1 MRPDNRDWTHRIP
14 SNLFEPNAY
23 NIFFYPNLC
32 HVCKGTNAGNL
43 ILCKDCLSISYCSDK
58 HKHLHREEHTEFCV
72 NMKKFLRLCN
82 RYKNPP
88 SRADWVNSRR
98 DLVRIMRKEMQRPLM
113 PYEEE
118 MIMFARSCYICFQ
131 EFDLRVC
138 EMCYSAYYCEQH
150 KQQFQIKHNK
160 HCWDLMFCLNLEMRH
175 AGTKLHYDF
184 SIFPNGTKYI
194 DDMEG
199 FMKNYYYLDTI
210 PKSWSSK
217 AYIHTDFVST
227 PLTVLYG
234 IISAEVNVLNMNG
247 HQYFV
252 HIITSSYLE
261 AEYAAAWELFLHT
274 LYQIKQLTV
283 VIIGLECKFEDL
295 KDETTLIDIFST
307 PNMNCPY
314 FLLAT
319 SKSVAKENKTTM
331 KELLN
336 LQPAYNEQ
344 NKFRSFHP
352 WRDFQTGSV
361 YYRNNYVT
369 IYPNFIL

>member
-1 MRPDNRDWTHRIP
+1 
-14 SNLFEPNAY
+14 
-23 NIFFYPNLC
+23 
-32 HVCKGTNAGNL
+32 
-43 ILCKDCLSISYCSDK
+43 
-58 HKHLHREEHTEFCV
+58 
-72 NMKKFLRLCN
+72 
-82 RYKNPP
+82 
-88 SRADWVNSRR
+88 
-98 DLVRIMRKEMQRPLM
+98 MRKEMQRRLM
-113 PYEEE
+113 PYEEQ
-118 MIMFARSCYICFQ
+118 MILFAKSCYICFQ

-283 VIIGLECKFEDL
+283 VIIGLECKFEGKYFDLCNKCNSYGQSLKLEFSPMLYHKYINRPLCKKPNVIIRFDVDL